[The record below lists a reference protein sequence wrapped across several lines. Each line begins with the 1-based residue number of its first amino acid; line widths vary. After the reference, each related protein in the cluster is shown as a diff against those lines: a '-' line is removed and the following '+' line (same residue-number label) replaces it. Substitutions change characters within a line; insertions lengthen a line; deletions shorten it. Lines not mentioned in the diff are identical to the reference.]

1 MKGFSTQM
9 SRCRRRKLILVL
21 GTVAIFLLWR
31 YAWDHHQSSIDLAG
45 AAVEGITL
53 NTHMTEELRKNS
65 FSVARLRPMRGAL
78 SGFHKMSI
86 GLHGEVEII
95 LTPEGR
101 VVAVTGRTLRV
112 PMVRNSD
119 IRLDGSLSRKQL
131 QYIIGTPVKTEEDR
145 VSRLMNRDVYVDRQA
160 SAVLTV
166 GFFAD
171 AYQRLFQVSLV
182 DLALYERSNRL
193 AHQQ

>member
-1 MKGFSTQM
+1 ME
-9 SRCRRRKLILVL
+9 RCRRRKFILL
-21 GTVAIFLLWR
+21 FGTVAIFLLWR
-31 YAWDHHQSSIDLAG
+31 YAWDHHQSSINLAG

-53 NTHMTEELRKNS
+53 NTHMTEELRQNS
-65 FSVARLRPMRGAL
+65 FPFARLRPMRGAL
-78 SGFHKMSI
+78 AGLHKMSF

-101 VVAVTGRTLRV
+101 VIAVTGRTLRV